1 MSRADEAGPDDHRPR
16 HRIGEVAA
24 LAEVSTRTLRYYQE
38 LGLIQP
44 SGSSPGGSR
53 RYSDADVARL
63 RRVLELRNVMGFELD
78 RIGPIVDAEDR
89 LAQLRQEVATGVTK
103 KRRAEIVTEAIAINA
118 DLRAQVTEKLAVLHE
133 FDAELRTKAA
143 RYRAVAAELGIEVAD
158 QPRAGAE
165 VPGRPTQPTS

>member
-1 MSRADEAGPDDHRPR
+1 MSRVDDATADDHRPR

-24 LAEVSTRTLRYYQE
+24 LADVSTRTLRYYQE

-143 RYRAVAAELGIEVAD
+143 RYRDVADELGIEVAD
-158 QPRAGAE
+158 EPRAGADA
-165 VPGRPTQPTS
+165 PGRPTQPTS